1 MRYMSIITQPAD
13 GPTEASPALVEA
25 MHAMANR
32 EVQAGRMLGGGQLL
46 PLDRGARVTVDDGK
60 LTVLDGPMVEAKEV
74 IGGYAIFEFA
84 SKEEAIASAREFL
97 QLHLDH
103 IPGWKGVCE
112 VREMFGD

>member
-13 GPTEASPALVEA
+13 ASRETPQSLIEA
-25 MHAMANR
+25 MHVMANR

-46 PLDRGARVTVDDGK
+46 PLDKGVRVTVGDGK
-60 LTVLDGPMVEAKEV
+60 ISVLDGPMVEAKEV

-84 SKEEAIASAREFL
+84 SKEEAIASARAFL

-103 IPGWKGVCE
+103 IPGWRGVCE
-112 VREMFGD
+112 IREMFDA

>member
-1 MRYMSIITQPAD
+1 MRYMSIITEPAD
-13 GPTEASPALVEA
+13 ASYEMPPAMIEA

-46 PLDRGARVTVDDGK
+46 PPDKGARVTVDGGRI
-60 LTVLDGPMVEAKEV
+60 TVLDGPMVEAKEV

-103 IPGWKGVCE
+103 IPGWRGVCE
-112 VREMFGD
+112 IREMFDD